1 MRKQFH
7 LKMAFRLAHL
17 MSFETDQ
24 IKIQKYKR
32 LWTRQLGYY
41 LEAKNG

>member
-17 MSFETDQ
+17 MSLETDSM
-24 IKIQKYKR
+24 KITKYKR
-32 LWTRQLGYY
+32 LWTRHLDYY
-41 LEAKNG
+41 LGAKHG